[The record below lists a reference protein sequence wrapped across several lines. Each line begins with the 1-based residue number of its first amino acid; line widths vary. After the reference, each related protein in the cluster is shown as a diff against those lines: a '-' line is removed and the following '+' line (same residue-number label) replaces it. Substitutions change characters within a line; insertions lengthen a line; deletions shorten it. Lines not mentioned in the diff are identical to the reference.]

1 MAAARASA
9 MLLAA
14 LVWTRFFFVVEN
26 AVAEIGACALET
38 GMWAAPKDACLY
50 SDQPEE
56 AAKQFGKEALLE

>member
-1 MAAARASA
+1 MDK
-9 MLLAA
+9 
-14 LVWTRFFFVVEN
+14 VFFVVEY
-26 AVAEIGACALET
+26 AVAEIGACGLET